1 MWKKKQKK
9 DNKKINWLKGERQLE
24 KTQKEKRQ
32 KGYKKTKK
40 TIFTFYAYNKNVFL
54 QNE

>member
-1 MWKKKQKK
+1 MKLRFPAGLSKRGKTNR
-9 DNKKINWLKGERQLE
+9 DNTKR
-24 KTQKEKRQ
+24 KETKRIQ
-32 KGYKKTKK
+32 KKTKK